1 MNEATRNIDTTLA
14 DPSSTG
20 LFDRWAMR
28 LLHTQLARI
37 EDGHLTITDPW
48 GTSSFGRSSELSAN
62 VTVHAPDLYRRVM
75 FGGTLAAARAYRDGA
90 WSADDV
96 AAVCRVFARNAHLID
111 GFDEGW
117 ARLTRPWNRFVH
129 KLRGNSRAGSRKNIH
144 AHYDLGNDFFRLFLD
159 ETMNY
164 SCGIFETPA
173 ATMREA
179 SIAKM
184 ERVCRQLEL
193 SPSDHL
199 IEIGTGWGG
208 LAMHAAANYGCR
220 VTTTTVSKEQH
231 GLAVE
236 RIHEAG
242 LSDRITVLLSD
253 YRDLTGTYGKLVSI
267 EMIEA
272 VGHEYLDAYFATC
285 GRLLKPGGR
294 MLIQAI
300 TVPDHHYDKHR
311 RTVDFIQQD
320 IFPGSCIP
328 SIAAMRGAMSR
339 TTDLELVEIFDITPH
354 YAETLRRWRAAFM
367 SRLDEVRALG
377 LPDDFIRMWE
387 YYLAY
392 TEAGFEER
400 VTGDVQMLFTRP
412 AGGVR

>member
-1 MNEATRNIDTTLA
+1 M
-14 DPSSTG
+14 
-20 LFDRWAMR
+20 
-28 LLHTQLARI
+28 
-37 EDGHLTITDPW
+37 
-48 GTSSFGRSSELSAN
+48 
-62 VTVHAPDLYRRVM
+62 
-75 FGGTLAAARAYRDGA
+75 
-90 WSADDV
+90 
-96 AAVCRVFARNAHLID
+96 
-111 GFDEGW
+111 
-117 ARLTRPWNRFVH
+117 H
-129 KLRGNSRAGSRKNIH
+129 KLRGNSRSGSRRNIH
-144 AHYDLGNDFFRLFLD
+144 AHYDLGNDFFQLFLD

-173 ATMREA
+173 ATLREA
-179 SIAKM
+179 SMAKM
-184 ERVCRQLEL
+184 ERVCRRLEL

-199 IEIGTGWGG
+199 MEIGTGWGG

-231 GLAVE
+231 ALAVE
-236 RIHEAG
+236 RIREAG
-242 LSDRITVLLSD
+242 LAGRITVLLSD
-253 YRDLTGTYGKLVSI
+253 YRDLAGTCDKLVSI

-285 GRLLKPGGR
+285 GRLLEPGGR

-328 SIAAMRGAMSR
+328 SMAAMRGAMSR

-412 AGGVR
+412 AGGMR